1 MGLAYWGLAQK
12 IWIII
17 EGVECQLL
25 KVVSHQRGSAVE
37 EGLQFL
43 WVLIAWHLFPFVSLV
58 KHYLDFGKPSWKKKT
73 PNVFIR
79 MAQFYESG
87 SFCPVYMHVY
97 GTYMYCKLILIA
109 CGKTFEMFAENLS
122 SQIFFNIT

>member
-1 MGLAYWGLAQK
+1 
-12 IWIII
+12 
-17 EGVECQLL
+17 
-25 KVVSHQRGSAVE
+25 
-37 EGLQFL
+37 
-43 WVLIAWHLFPFVSLV
+43 
-58 KHYLDFGKPSWKKKT
+58 
-73 PNVFIR
+73 

>member
-17 EGVECQLL
+17 KGVECQLL

-97 GTYMYCKLILIA
+97 GTYMYCINSFLLHVEKLLK
-109 CGKTFEMFAENLS
+109 CSLKTCCHKCFS
-122 SQIFFNIT
+122 T